1 MQSTWI
7 FKLERIFVFAIFAT
21 SMSGACWAQDSPGS
35 DDLDKAFV
43 DKVSAQGLK
52 DLDAV
57 VKLCES
63 AIKKGLDES
72 GVVQAK
78 RLAAASLYEHAD
90 QLSQR
95 IFASK
100 GQDRRW
106 RMFRSQA
113 LSRLKKAIKLQPEMA
128 ECYLMIA
135 KLNGLPGGDE
145 DAALDAVD
153 KAVELAGDDREQ
165 LSGALYIR
173 ATMSDDEDSQIA
185 DLNQAI
191 KINPENMDAIRT
203 RGLIYLKQKKTDKAM
218 EDIKLWLNDGEK
230 NTDNYL
236 AVVTMLM
243 AMEEQFDDKL
253 QDEAFEII
261 SDAID
266 HDPENAKPHIVR
278 AQLNVFLENLDGAVE
293 DAGRALKIDR
303 RNLGALLLRATIYS
317 EQDKLDEALD
327 DINAL
332 LKLEPNLIRGIEMRG
347 RIFSLQEKFD
357 EAIEDFKTL
366 SVNDEENQFLKR
378 QLAMLYNADDRP
390 KEAIEIYDELLKLNA
405 KGSWEGKSNPKKLVF
420 MSRRMGTLRGR
431 GDARLSTGEHNK
443 AVADYDEAL
452 ELQYALRKI
461 QEEIQEEKGGELDPE
476 DDGVLNNLA
485 WVLATSTFDDVR
497 DGVRAVELATKAA
510 EVTEF
515 KQAHILSTLA
525 SGYAEMGDFENAI
538 KWIEKA
544 IEVNREE
551 GTNDEQKES
560 LQTEY
565 ESYKN
570 KKPWREMQNEGK
582 SAELKKD
589 EKKDSKMAEDD
600 SDKDKKGEAE
610 KDEDEYEKDDDGKD
624 DSDDKDSDGDDSSD
638 DKSKDKKSKKDKSD
652 DGKQ

>member
-1 MQSTWI
+1 MQSTGI
-7 FKLERIFVFAIFAT
+7 FKLERIFVFAIFV
-21 SMSGACWAQDSPGS
+21 SLIMSGSSWAQDNPGS

-43 DKVSAQGLK
+43 DKVSAQTLK
-52 DLDAV
+52 ELDAV

-113 LSRLKKAIKLQPEMA
+113 LSRLKKAIKLQPEMS

-173 ATMSDDEDSQIA
+173 ATMSDDEESQIA

-203 RGLIYLKQKKTDKAM
+203 RGVIYLKQKKTDEAM
-218 EDIKLWLNDGEK
+218 ADIKVWLDNGEK
-230 NTDNYL
+230 NTANYL

-243 AMEEQFDDKL
+243 GMGEEFDEAL
-253 QDEAFEII
+253 QDEALDII
-261 SDAID
+261 ADAIE
-266 HDPENAKPHIVR
+266 HDPKNVQPHIVR
-278 AQLNVFLENLDGAVE
+278 AQLNVIRENLDEAIE
-293 DAGRALKIDR
+293 DTSRALEIDKR
-303 RNLGALLLRATIYS
+303 DLRALLLRATLYS
-317 EQDKLDEALD
+317 EQEKLDEALD
-327 DINAL
+327 DVNAL
-332 LKLEPNLIRGIEMRG
+332 LKMEPNLIRGIEMRG
-347 RIFSLQEKFD
+347 RIFSQQEKFA

-366 SVNDEENQFLKR
+366 SVNDESNQFLKR

-390 KEAIEIYDELLKLNA
+390 KEAIEIYNELLKLNQ
-405 KGSWEGKSNPKKLVF
+405 KDNWEGKSNPKQLVF

-431 GDARLSTGEHNK
+431 GDARLSTGEHRK

-452 ELQYALRKI
+452 KLQYAIQKI
-461 QEEIQEEKGGELDPE
+461 QEEEEGEPIPE

-485 WVLATSTFDDVR
+485 WVLATSTFEDVR
-497 DGVRAVELATKAA
+497 DGKRAVELATKAA

-544 IEVNREE
+544 IELNAEE
-551 GTNDEQKES
+551 GTNEDQKES
-560 LQTEY
+560 LQKEY
-565 ESYKN
+565 ESYKE
-570 KKPWREMQNEGK
+570 KKPWREMQDEGK
-582 SAELKKD
+582 SAELAKGKDADKKAD
-589 EKKDSKMAEDD
+589 DD
-600 SDKDKKGEAE
+600 SDENEEDENE
-610 KDEDEYEKDDDGKD
+610 EDENEEDEDEDKKDGDEE
-624 DSDDKDSDGDDSSD
+624 DSDGDESED
-638 DKSKDKKSKKDKSD
+638 DKSDDDKSD
-652 DGKQ
+652 DGNE